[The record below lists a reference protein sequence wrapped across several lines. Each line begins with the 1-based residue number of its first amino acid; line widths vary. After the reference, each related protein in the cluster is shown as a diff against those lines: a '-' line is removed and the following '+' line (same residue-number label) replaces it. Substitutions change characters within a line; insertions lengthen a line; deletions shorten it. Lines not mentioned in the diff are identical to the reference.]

1 MPYVALLITTII
13 WGLSAIVAKEAF
25 TEINPYILLFLRFA
39 IASIVVSPLI
49 FVKRDQPDIRTR
61 DIPKLVFLSFLATSI
76 GAGGWVVGLFF
87 TTATRAAIITAIGP
101 LLILPLERL
110 ILKKSEK
117 PVVYIASAV
126 AFIGALLVIL
136 KPIILGE
143 QTNFTNSML
152 IGDLLV
158 FLSAFATA
166 LYTVLVQKDQRQ
178 YHSYQ
183 KTALGFTVGWLT
195 ALPFALVAHHAN
207 PEWVTTAGPKT
218 WLSVLYFGLGS
229 SAIAYLLWQWAV
241 EKVSPVGSSLMFYL
255 QPIITIIAAL
265 LILHETPSPIEIAG
279 GLIILIAVATV
290 LFVQNRKPKEKV
302 YNRIQ

>member
-1 MPYVALLITTII
+1 MPYTALLVTTII

-39 IASIVVSPLI
+39 IASIVISPLI
-49 FVKRDQPDIRTR
+49 FIKRDQPDIRTR
-61 DIPKLVFLSFLATSI
+61 DIPKLAFLSFLATSI
-76 GAGGWVVGLFF
+76 GAGGWVVGLFY
-87 TTATRAAIITAIGP
+87 TTATRAAIITAVGP

-117 PVVYIASAV
+117 PIVYIASAI
-126 AFIGALLVIL
+126 AFAGALLVVLKSIL
-136 KPIILGE
+136 LGE
-143 QTNFTNSML
+143 QTGFTNSML

-158 FLSAFATA
+158 FISAFATA

-183 KTALGFTVGWLT
+183 KTALSFTVGWLT
-195 ALPFALVAHHAN
+195 ALPFALVAHHSN
-207 PEWVTTAGPKT
+207 PEWVTTAGLKA
-218 WLSVLYFGLGS
+218 WLGVLYFGLGC

-241 EKVSPVGSSLMFYL
+241 EKVPPLRSSLMFYI

-265 LILHETPSPIEIAG
+265 LILRETPSPIEIAG
-279 GLIILIAVATV
+279 GITILIAVATV
-290 LFVQNRKPKEKV
+290 LFAQNRTQKSV
-302 YNRIQ
+302 